1 MCYAPAPMTTWNP
14 IQYLRFGNQRLRPAL
29 DLLARIPLDAPANV
43 YDLGCGPGTATVYL
57 KARWPDAHV
66 SGVDGSPEMLARAR
80 EEHADI
86 DWQEAD
92 LRSWQP
98 ETAPD
103 LLYSNA
109 TLHWLGDHETLFPR
123 IASLLGDGGV
133 LAVQMPRNFGEPS
146 HTTIFDT
153 IRAHDWVDRLL
164 PLLDERPTHEPTFYY
179 DLLRP
184 HFATLDVWETQ
195 YYQVMEGE
203 HSIVEFTKGS
213 YLRPILN
220 TLDEGEA
227 QAFLCEYAER
237 VGPSYPRRPD
247 GTTLLPFRRL
257 FIVATR

>member
-1 MCYAPAPMTTWNP
+1 
-14 IQYLRFGNQRLRPAL
+14 
-29 DLLARIPLDAPANV
+29 V
-43 YDLGCGPGTATVYL
+43 HL
-57 KARWPDAHV
+57 KARWPNAHV
-66 SGVDGSPEMLARAR
+66 TGIDASPEMLARAR
-80 EEHADI
+80 KEHAEI

-98 ETAPD
+98 ATTPD

-123 IASLLGDGGV
+123 IAGLLGDGGV

-164 PLLDERPTHEPTFYY
+164 PLLDERPTHEPAFYY

-184 HFATLDVWETQ
+184 HFSALDVWETQ

-203 HSIVEFTKGS
+203 HPIVEFTKGS
-213 YLRPILN
+213 YLRPILD

-227 QAFLCEYAER
+227 QAFLREYADR